1 MRQDIV
7 DVFHHHVDVKVQ
19 HPVDRV
25 RVGIDQV
32 AADINTGIGVQ
43 DIELA
48 CLLIENAGR
57 SLFGGGNWKVCGA
70 WFCEIPGEADRNKTG
85 DVRRGFSSERFRCRL
100 ARNG

>member
-19 HPVDRV
+19 HPVDRI

-43 DIELA
+43 DVEFGQPSPGSA
-48 CLLIENAGR
+48 TSASR
-57 SLFGGGNWKVCGA
+57 SSSRQ
-70 WFCEIPGEADRNKTG
+70 ADR
-85 DVRRGFSSERFRCRL
+85 
-100 ARNG
+100 